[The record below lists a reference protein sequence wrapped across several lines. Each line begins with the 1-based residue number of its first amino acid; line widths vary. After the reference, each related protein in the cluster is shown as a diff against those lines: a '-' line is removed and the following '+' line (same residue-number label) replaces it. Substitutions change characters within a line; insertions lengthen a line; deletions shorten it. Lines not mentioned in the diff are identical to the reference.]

1 MQIVTEYL
9 EQCRYQTDTL
19 ADKVTKQL
27 FQENYFYTFNE
38 QIKSI
43 HTNQALD
50 CAKFPQYAQDY
61 LQETMTLPTWAN
73 AKKMQEGSE
82 FFSRNADNIILLL
95 SFLSLPYCYAN
106 ASGSKVLSYSQRI
119 ANQTQ
124 KRLYETAQFVF
135 HVTSRNAFE
144 KNGSGFIS
152 IQKVRLMHA
161 VIRYYIN
168 KSNHWDTLQ
177 FGEPVNQEDLAMTH
191 LSFSF
196 IVLQGL
202 RKIGISVSK
211 KEADAYLHLWKVIS
225 FLLGVNK
232 ELLPDNELEAQKLD
246 LLIQQRQFKKSYEGI
261 ALCQALF
268 TFLEKSMQAAV
279 NPLARVKG
287 FVSSYAR
294 FVLGEKLADLLAI
307 PAASWSG
314 EKIAYFLKLSNE
326 FQSIFSTS
334 KPSRGGKDILNMIY
348 KTEGKTNFSLPVRE

>member
-1 MQIVTEYL
+1 MQNFAEYL
-9 EQCRYQTDTL
+9 EQYRYQTDAL
-19 ADKVTKQL
+19 ADKVIQQL
-27 FQENYFYTFNE
+27 FQENYFHSFNE
-38 QIKSI
+38 QIKCI

-50 CAKFPQYAQDY
+50 FSKFPEYVQVYFK
-61 LQETMTLPTWAN
+61 ETMMLPDWADT
-73 AKKMQEGSE
+73 KKMQAGSE
-82 FFSRNADNIILLL
+82 FFNRNADNIILLL

-135 HVTSRNAFE
+135 HVTSDDAFE
-144 KNGSGFIS
+144 KNGAGFIS

-161 VIRYYIN
+161 TIRYYIN
-168 KSNHWDTLQ
+168 KSNRWDTLQ
-177 FGEPVNQEDLAMTH
+177 LGEPVNQEDLAMTH

-202 RKIGISVSK
+202 RKIGVSVSK

-246 LLIQQRQFKKSYEGI
+246 LLIQQRQFKKSDEGI
-261 ALCQALF
+261 ALCHALF
-268 TFLEKSMQAAV
+268 TFLEKSMQEAV

-314 EKIAYFLKLSNE
+314 ENIAYFLKLSNG
-326 FQSIFSTS
+326 FQDIFSTS

-348 KTEGKTNFSLPVRE
+348 KTEGKTDFSLPIR